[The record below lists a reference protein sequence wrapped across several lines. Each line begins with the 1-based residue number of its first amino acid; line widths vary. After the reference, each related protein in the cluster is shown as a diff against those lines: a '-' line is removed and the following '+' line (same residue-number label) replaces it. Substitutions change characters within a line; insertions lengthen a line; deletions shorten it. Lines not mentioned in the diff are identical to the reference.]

1 MSLQGSLQHIQL
13 HDVIQLV
20 SVSGKS
26 GIFHLKKGGLK
37 GKIYLKNGN
46 IIHAELGTIKGEEA
60 VYTLAVWSEGEFYFE
75 PDTESPEETI
85 KKNNTSLLM
94 EAARRMDEWKIL
106 SKKIPSFYMVPEFK
120 PQPLSSKAHIHLNTG
135 EWLILSKVTG
145 MKTIEQISTETNM
158 SIFDLCKILYGLIT
172 NNLIQLKQASQ
183 EQIPSSPQQEITL
196 SEAEVP
202 QESIIPSEEPQQK
215 QMEQPPATKET
226 TSIPEPSFHELEAPE
241 EVSGHAFDSAHT
253 IDEKEKII
261 MLLNKI
267 KEIAEQILGNQ
278 GKAIIIKEFEKAK
291 KEIETG
297 KGMEA
302 LNDAITQIARATT
315 ILKGPS
321 TTEMLL
327 EQIKMLK
334 ST

>member
-1 MSLQGSLQHIQL
+1 MSLQGSLHHIQL

-26 GIFHLKKGGLK
+26 GIFHLKKGNEQGKIFLK
-37 GKIYLKNGN
+37 GGN
-46 IIHAELGTIKGEEA
+46 IVHAELGAIKGEEA

-75 PDTESPEETI
+75 PDTEPTEETI

-106 SKKIPSFYMVPEFK
+106 SKKIPSFSMIPEFK

-145 MKTIEQISTETNM
+145 TKTIEEISAETNLN
-158 SIFDLCKILYGLIT
+158 IFDLCKILYGLIT
-172 NNLIQLKQASQ
+172 NNLIQLKTST
-183 EQIPSSPQQEITL
+183 PPQDEPQ
-196 SEAEVP
+196 P
-202 QESIIPSEEPQQK
+202 QELSTKPPEAVTTIHTTEKPAEQEKITSTAEPEKVSEK
-215 QMEQPPATKET
+215 A
-226 TSIPEPSFHELEAPE
+226 FHELEAPE
-241 EVSGHAFDSAHT
+241 VTGQEFSRQPEHEN
-253 IDEKEKII
+253 EK
-261 MLLNKI
+261 LLLLLSKI

-278 GKAIIIKEFEKAK
+278 GKAIASKEFDKAK
-291 KEIETG
+291 GEIENG

-327 EQIKMLK
+327 EQIKLLK
-334 ST
+334 SA

>member
-26 GIFHLKKGGLK
+26 GIFHLKKGGQE

-46 IIHAELGTIKGEEA
+46 IIHAELGTMKGEEA

-106 SKKIPSFYMVPEFK
+106 SKKIPSFDMIPEFK

-145 MKTIEQISTETNM
+145 IKTIEQISAETNM

-183 EQIPSSPQQEITL
+183 EQIPSSPQQEIAPR
-196 SEAEVP
+196 EAESP
-202 QESIIPSEEPQQK
+202 RESIMPSEEHQQK
-215 QMEQPPATKET
+215 QPGQPPAADA
-226 TSIPEPSFHELEAPE
+226 TSPPEPSFQELEVPV
-241 EVSGHAFDSAHT
+241 EVSGHEFDSAHT
-253 IDEKEKII
+253 INEKEKII

-267 KEIAEQILGNQ
+267 KEIAEQILGIQ

-291 KEIETG
+291 KEIEMG